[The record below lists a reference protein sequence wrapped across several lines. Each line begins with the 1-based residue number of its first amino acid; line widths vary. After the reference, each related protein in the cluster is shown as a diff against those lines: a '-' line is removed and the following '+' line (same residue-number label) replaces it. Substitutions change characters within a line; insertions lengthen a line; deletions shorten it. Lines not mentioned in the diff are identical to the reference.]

1 MKSFPAAL
9 LFSLVSRLSAQS
21 ISAPLPPLAFTG
33 EQDRPQLR
41 NGPRQQRVDGDP
53 GRDGPAKGQAKA
65 YMWRKF
71 ETRGRNLLAERSG
84 IPFAMPQALRLRPFG
99 GRRNIAPRSDFDR
112 GDRRAK
118 FSDSLFT
125 YCHHSDR

>member
-53 GRDGPAKGQAKA
+53 GRDGPAKGQAKPTCGA
-65 YMWRKF
+65 
-71 ETRGRNLLAERSG
+71 NLKPAAE
-84 IPFAMPQALRLRPFG
+84 MCWLREVLSHLP
-99 GRRNIAPRSDFDR
+99 
-112 GDRRAK
+112 
-118 FSDSLFT
+118 
-125 YCHHSDR
+125 CHKH